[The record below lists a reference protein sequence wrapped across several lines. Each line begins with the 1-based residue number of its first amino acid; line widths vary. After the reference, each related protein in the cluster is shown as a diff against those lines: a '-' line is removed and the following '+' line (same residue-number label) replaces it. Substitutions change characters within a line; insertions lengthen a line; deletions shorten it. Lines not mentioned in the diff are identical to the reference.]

1 VYVLANEQNIST
13 AEAWDG
19 AQLKISFRRCFD
31 HDLMIKWFEIVQIT
45 QTLSLNDEQDTLIW
59 KFEANGLF
67 SVKSMYA
74 IINFRGVMPV
84 NVHSVWKIKV
94 PPKIHFFLWLIAH
107 SKLLTRD
114 NLCKR
119 QHVDDLTYLFCNE
132 EETYSHLFCDCVV
145 ISAAWSELKRI
156 TNLLVDLYHL
166 SDITNLWNHDK
177 KI

>member
-1 VYVLANEQNIST
+1 MML
-13 AEAWDG
+13 
-19 AQLKISFRRCFD
+19 
-31 HDLMIKWFEIVQIT
+31 KWFEIVQIA
-45 QTLSLNDEQDTLIW
+45 QTLSLNDEQDTLIR

-74 IINFRGVMPV
+74 LINFCGVLPV

-94 PPKIHFFLWLIAH
+94 PPKIHFFLWLIARN
-107 SKLLTRD
+107 KLLTRD

-119 QHVDDLTYLFCNE
+119 QHVDDLTCLFCNE
-132 EETYSHLFCDCVV
+132 EETCSHLFCDCVV

-156 TNLLVDLYHL
+156 TNLSVDLHHL

-177 KI
+177 KN